1 MALFSSV
8 ILTVG
13 LRSMS
18 TVATGAL
25 MAAAVEAT
33 GANRGFRV
41 MKKETEAV
49 KRWWR
54 KRERWELVDSGLFV
68 LCLSFVRVFSLLALN
83 FYCRYRE

>member
-1 MALFSSV
+1 MALFSNV

-13 LRSMS
+13 LRSIT

-25 MAAAVEAT
+25 MAAAVKVT

-49 KRWWR
+49 
-54 KRERWELVDSGLFV
+54 
-68 LCLSFVRVFSLLALN
+68 N
-83 FYCRYRE
+83 